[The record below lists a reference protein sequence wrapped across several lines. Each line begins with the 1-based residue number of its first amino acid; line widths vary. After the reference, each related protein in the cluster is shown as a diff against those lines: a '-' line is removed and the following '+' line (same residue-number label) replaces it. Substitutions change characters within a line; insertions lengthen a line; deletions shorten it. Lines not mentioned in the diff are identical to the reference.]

1 METVQASILSAIK
14 AIRSSKK
21 RADELSVYK
30 FIKRELQSIT
40 SEEITDTL
48 KTLCEMKLIENKP
61 SNDKSSYFLIDNFYI
76 ADSQPQIPTT
86 MTTPIIEKS
95 TTSETLSPTVE
106 DEIDSFVTSDVE
118 SNDNNSSETLDLI
131 DSAYKNI
138 KYRKIKDILLRD
150 IKNDLSEFIK
160 SEIKQKLDLG
170 NKEEYQ
176 TFVDKRIIAT
186 LEKKVEFLKTE
197 ICSKNEIIN
206 KLLNNNIQKNNND
219 NMEGEIWNFGDT
231 YNTSDSHSVC
241 STVKSRDSLDKSSEI
256 NIICH
261 ELSKRNIDDQLKT
274 IRKEK
279 HKEYLHKAGCKSPSL
294 ENNKNNENPKQCDNL
309 QDRNIDI
316 KATKG
321 NKQ

>member
-1 METVQASILSAIK
+1 METLQASILSAIK

-21 RADELSVYK
+21 RADELTIYK
-30 FIKRELQSIT
+30 FLKRDLQSIT

-61 SNDKSSYFLIDNFYI
+61 SNDESSYFLIDNFYI
-76 ADSQPQIPTT
+76 ADSEPQIPTT

-95 TTSETLSPTVE
+95 ATSETLSPTVE
-106 DEIDSFVTSDVE
+106 DEIDSFFTSDVE

-160 SEIKQKLDLG
+160 SEIKQKLDLH

-176 TFVDKRIIAT
+176 TLVDKRIIAT
-186 LEKKVEFLKTE
+186 LKKEVEFLKTE

-206 KLLNNNIQKNNND
+206 KFLNNNIQKNNND

-231 YNTSDSHSVC
+231 CNTSDSHSV
-241 STVKSRDSLDKSSEI
+241 VQSSQET
-256 NIICH
+256 
-261 ELSKRNIDDQLKT
+261 R
-274 IRKEK
+274 
-279 HKEYLHKAGCKSPSL
+279 
-294 ENNKNNENPKQCDNL
+294 
-309 QDRNIDI
+309 
-316 KATKG
+316 
-321 NKQ
+321 